1 MKLIKLFYKKKYR
14 EKLYDNVSKDINA
27 YFMKTKFNIESFRD

>member
-1 MKLIKLFYKKKYR
+1 MSTAVYSKWMKLIKLFYKKKYR

-27 YFMKTKFNIESFRD
+27 YIYEN